1 MPVAASQWNQTL
13 PNAGRHPRTGL
24 ITEPAK
30 FVAALPEF
38 AYPLASYVAGK
49 SMALLGSQLRIRA
62 AQPPSRRGDA
72 EPAPP
77 GRGAIN
83 LDNIL
88 KLIPGEVVPLYITGS
103 GLVVPVLG
111 ERGWPVVVFV
121 ICLVICLFL
130 RAVASRPVEGTG
142 LLRGANLG
150 LVVVSGISFFLWAH
164 AISEGGPLVWVLP
177 QSAWGFLAMA
187 FSVVAPVL
195 VKDK

>member
-1 MPVAASQWNQTL
+1 
-13 PNAGRHPRTGL
+13 
-24 ITEPAK
+24 
-30 FVAALPEF
+30 
-38 AYPLASYVAGK
+38 
-49 SMALLGSQLRIRA
+49 MAFLGSQLRIRA
-62 AQPPSRRGDA
+62 TQPLSVLRDA

-103 GLVVPVLG
+103 GLVVPALG
-111 ERGWPVVVFV
+111 EQGWPVAVFV

-130 RAVASRPVEGTG
+130 RAVASKPVDETG

-150 LVVVSGISFFLWAH
+150 LVVVSGISFFLWVH
-164 AISEGGPLVWVLP
+164 AISDGGPLIWALP